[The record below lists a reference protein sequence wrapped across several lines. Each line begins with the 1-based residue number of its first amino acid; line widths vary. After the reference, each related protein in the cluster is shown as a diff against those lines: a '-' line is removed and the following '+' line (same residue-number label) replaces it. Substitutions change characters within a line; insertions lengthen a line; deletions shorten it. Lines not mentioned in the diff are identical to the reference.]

1 MLYSLAVSSPNAF
14 HDITSGNNQVPCTTG
29 STDCKSGGSIGFT
42 AAPGYDQVTGLG
54 SLDVANLVT
63 AWQAATP
70 AGDFD
75 LDGLVSS
82 ASAFGQAGS
91 STVTVTA
98 LNGFTGTV
106 NLTCSGGS
114 KVSCSVNPTSVAL
127 TASTTSATATLSMTA
142 AGDMKLP
149 SGRHPRGLW
158 FATSGGIFAAVLLGG
173 FPSRRKWVVLVFLLL
188 AIAATAIGCG
198 GSSHP
203 PVQQTQGP
211 QTFVVTVTGT
221 GTNSA
226 GTALSHTANVSFTV
240 Q

>member
-1 MLYSLAVSSPNAF
+1 
-14 HDITSGNNQVPCTTG
+14 
-29 STDCKSGGSIGFT
+29 
-42 AAPGYDQVTGLG
+42 
-54 SLDVANLVT
+54 
-63 AWQAATP
+63 
-70 AGDFD
+70 
-75 LDGLVSS
+75 
-82 ASAFGQAGS
+82 
-91 STVTVTA
+91 
-98 LNGFTGTV
+98 
-106 NLTCSGGS
+106 
-114 KVSCSVNPTSVAL
+114 
-127 TASTTSATATLSMTA
+127 MTA